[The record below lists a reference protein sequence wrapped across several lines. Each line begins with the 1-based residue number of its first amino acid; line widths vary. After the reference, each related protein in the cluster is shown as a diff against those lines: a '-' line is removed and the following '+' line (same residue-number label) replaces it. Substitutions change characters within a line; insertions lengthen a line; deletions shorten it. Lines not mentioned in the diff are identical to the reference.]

1 MLLVKNKFEVK
12 LKETMARHNDTGKL
26 GEELAQRW
34 IVENGYQLISKN
46 WRCGHWEIDMIATK
60 NNKLHFFE
68 VKTRRSSQFGFPE
81 DLVDKKKLH
90 FFISAGT
97 EYIRQYPEFKWICF
111 NILSI
116 SLNDEKKPDF
126 FLIEDVYT

>member
-1 MLLVKNKFEVK
+1 
-12 LKETMARHNDTGKL
+12 MARHNDTGKL
-26 GEELAQRW
+26 GEKLAQQW
-34 IVENGYQLISKN
+34 IAENGFKLTNKN
-46 WRCGHWEIDMIATK
+46 WRCRHLEIDIIATK
-60 NNKLHFFE
+60 NNKLYFFE

-97 EYIRQYPEFKWICF
+97 EYIRQYPEYKWICF

-116 SLNDEKKPDF
+116 TLYDEKEPDF
-126 FLIEDVYT
+126 FFIEDVYT

>member
-1 MLLVKNKFEVK
+1 
-12 LKETMARHNDTGKL
+12 MARHNDTGKL
-26 GEELAQRW
+26 GEELAVSW
-34 IVENGYQLISKN
+34 IAENGYKLTNKN
-46 WRCGHWEIDMIATK
+46 WRCGHWEIDIIATK

-68 VKTRRSSQFGFPE
+68 VKTRRSEQFGYPE
-81 DLVDKKKLH
+81 ELVDKKKLH

-97 EYIRQYPEFKWICF
+97 EYIRQYPDFKWICF

-116 SLNDEKKPDF
+116 ILDDEKKPTF

>member
-1 MLLVKNKFEVK
+1 
-12 LKETMARHNDTGKL
+12 MARHNDTGKL
-26 GEELAQRW
+26 GEELALHW
-34 IVENGYQLISKN
+34 IAENGYKLTNKN
-46 WRCGHWEIDMIATK
+46 WRCGHWEIDIVATK

-68 VKTRRSSQFGFPE
+68 VKTRRSAQFGFPE
-81 DLVDKKKLH
+81 ELVDKKKLH

-97 EYIRQYPEFKWICF
+97 EYIRQYPDFKWICF

-116 SLNDEKKPDF
+116 ILYDEKKPEF

>member
-1 MLLVKNKFEVK
+1 
-12 LKETMARHNDTGKL
+12 MARHNDTGKL
-26 GEELAQRW
+26 GEALAQQW
-34 IVENGYQLISKN
+34 INENGYQLICKN
-46 WRCGHWEIDMIATK
+46 WRYGHWEIDIIATK

-68 VKTRRSSQFGFPE
+68 VKTRRNSQFGLPE
-81 DLVDKKKLH
+81 DLVDKKKLN

-116 SLNDEKKPDF
+116 TLHEEKKPNI

>member
-1 MLLVKNKFEVK
+1 LLEINSK
-12 LKETMARHNDTGKL
+12 LNQEKLARHNDTGKL
-26 GEELAQRW
+26 GEELAQKW
-34 IVENGYQLISKN
+34 LFDNGYQLTDKN
-46 WRCGHWEIDMIATK
+46 WRCGHWEIDLIAVK
-60 NNKLHFFE
+60 NDKLHFFE

-97 EYIRQYPEFKWICF
+97 EYIRQYPVYKWICF

-116 SLNDEKKPDF
+116 TLYDEKKPEF